1 MKQASPPAGG
11 FRSIADTTLVEG
23 GTAKG
28 NNDDGSPVSDTW
40 RPTMMRY
47 APMLALER
55 LTYLQGP
62 LVLKGFRLGR
72 CEQAWAR

>member
-1 MKQASPPAGG
+1 VKQASPPAGG

-28 NNDDGSPVSDTW
+28 NNDDGSPVSETW

-55 LTYLQGP
+55 FSHWRSPRPTR
-62 LVLKGFRLGR
+62 VRGR
-72 CEQAWAR
+72 SPASGAVTH